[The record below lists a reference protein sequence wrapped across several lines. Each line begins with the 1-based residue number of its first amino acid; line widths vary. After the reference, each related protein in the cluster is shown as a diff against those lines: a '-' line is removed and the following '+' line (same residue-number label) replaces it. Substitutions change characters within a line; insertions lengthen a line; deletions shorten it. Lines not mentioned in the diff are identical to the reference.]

1 MIKLARY
8 IITALF
14 LLFIILPSLAGAAE
28 AWKID
33 NFQSIVDIQ
42 SDGKVAVSETVD
54 ADFGSLQKHGI
65 FRNIPYM
72 YLLDSGGNTYA
83 DIQILG
89 LTQNGLTA
97 KYQQYKQGN
106 YLVLQ
111 IGDPNK
117 LISGK
122 QEYQIKYLATGV
134 LRSFNDHDELYWD
147 ITGGWPVPITQASA
161 VITLPQ
167 DAISQITCFEGIYG
181 SKEPC
186 RQQLISKSK
195 AAFSASRPLQ
205 VQEGLTAVVGYSSG
219 LVPILTITPPPA
231 STNYTNITSNSQ
243 SYPPNLTVAVLA
255 FILGTAFVF
264 WLWWSK
270 GRELSK
276 GYEATMVEYFPPD
289 KLRPAEV
296 GTLLDERADTLDV
309 SATIIDLAA
318 RGFLTIK
325 EEAKKWIFGSTDYI
339 LSKTQKDPADLLSYE
354 KVLLNQIFK
363 DGDVVKISQLKNEFY
378 EDLSLVKETLYKAMV
393 DKNFFPTNPEK
404 ARNKYTSTGIAI
416 LLLGGLIV
424 IVGLFKSEIIGGA
437 GLGIIGAGGILTIF
451 SRSFSRRTPL
461 GHEEYKK
468 ILGFKMFVDKAEK
481 YKQQFLERENIFSEV
496 LPYAIVFGDVEKF
509 AKAFEVLGLKPP
521 QPTWYISSQSFNPV
535 LFSSSLN
542 SFSSSITSAIAAQP
556 KSNSFVSSGSG
567 FGGGGFSGGGFGGG
581 GGGSW

>member
-14 LLFIILPSLAGAAE
+14 FLFMVLPGLTQAAE

-33 NFQSIVDIQ
+33 NFQSVINVQ
-42 SDGKVAVSETVD
+42 SDGKAAVSETVNV
-54 ADFGSLQKHGI
+54 DFGSLQKHGI
-65 FRNIPYM
+65 FRNIPYI
-72 YLLDSGGNTYA
+72 YPLDSGGNAYT

-147 ITGGWPVPITQASA
+147 VTGGWPVSITQVSA
-161 VITLPQ
+161 VITFSQ
-167 DAISQITCFEGIYG
+167 DAITQITCFEGIYA

-186 RQQLISKSK
+186 QSQLISKSK
-195 AAFSASRPLQ
+195 AAFSASRSLQ
-205 VQEGLTAVVGYSSG
+205 AQEGLTAVVGYTSG
-219 LVPILTITPPPA
+219 LIPILTVTPPPT
-231 STNYTNITSNSQ
+231 STNYTYQTSGTS
-243 SYPPNLTVAVLA
+243 SYSPNLAIAVLTL
-255 FILGTAFVF
+255 ILGTACVF

-276 GYEATMVEYFPPD
+276 GYEATVVEYFPPN

-325 EEAKKWIFGSTDYI
+325 EEPKKWIFGTTDYI
-339 LSKTQKDPADLLSYE
+339 LSKNQKDPADLLSYE

-363 DGDVVKISQLKNEFY
+363 DGDTVKVSELKNEFY
-378 EDLSLVKETLYKAMV
+378 EDLSIVKKILYKGMV

-404 ARNKYTSTGIAI
+404 ARNKYTSIGFFTLILGVITVIA
-416 LLLGGLIV
+416 
-424 IVGLFKSEIIGGA
+424 GLFISGIVGGA

-468 ILGFKMFVDKAEK
+468 ILGFKMFVEKAEK

-496 LPYAIVFGDVEKF
+496 LPYAIVFGVAEKF
-509 AKAFEVLGLKPP
+509 AKAFEVLGLRPP
-521 QPTWYISSQSFNPV
+521 QPTWYIASQPFNPV
-535 LFSSSLN
+535 LFSSSIN
-542 SFSSSITSAIAAQP
+542 SFSGSITSAIASQP
-556 KSNSFVSSGSG
+556 RNNSFVSSGSG